1 MRASCADL
9 TLGQCLHAYLIH
21 NSIAAAV
28 VAAATAAT
36 AAIEISP
43 TVTGEAGS
51 TPEGSS

>member
-1 MRASCADL
+1 
-9 TLGQCLHAYLIH
+9 LHAYLIH